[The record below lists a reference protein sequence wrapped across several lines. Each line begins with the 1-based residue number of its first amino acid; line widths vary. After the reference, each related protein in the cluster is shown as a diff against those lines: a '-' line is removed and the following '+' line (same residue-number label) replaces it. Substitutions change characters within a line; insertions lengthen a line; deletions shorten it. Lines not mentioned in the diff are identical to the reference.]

1 MATTDI
7 VEGKQCEICGEPL
20 TARPC
25 VICQRCHT
33 LHHLDC
39 WHYNEGCSVYGCR
52 SRCCEAPENV
62 REDDEIAIPEAI
74 NFGMSTGIIAL
85 GFWFLLCGLLL
96 AITGELGAAFAIS
109 FVICFWAVAIGG
121 LLRRFVFTSTLIF
134 NNKKLQVERQWKLF
148 NWDLTQRKLVPELV
162 PENVR
167 EVHFLRY
174 TTLGHSVEQLF
185 YVDELDE
192 RQPLYMRLQAAPWHR
207 LDPDQLECAADYLG
221 NIVDA
226 PVRTFRSI
234 SSQGKWSYLAKAL
247 QIVGIKPKE
256 EPQLLPAAPS
266 VNAETKS
273 VPGKKKGIVQAPTCP
288 SCQGILTIPVIECA
302 LCKVVVHEHCWE
314 EARGCPL
321 AGCESRRGE
330 KPAKPP
336 DKLDDFTLV
345 EARGPYETLNPKY
358 FVVPMILLP
367 ATFALGAVSKVLLG
381 ISGALLLIYFI
392 VITLIFWYH
401 MMVRREYRFSP
412 KDGTIMLTYKCLG
425 VPVSSTVL
433 EDARADNIVEVY
445 YESHPGM
452 LMRVDELSIALR
464 DGKRHVVYRSIPP
477 TTIVDVFSSPT
488 LSSEKVGEMAERL
501 AAFGNCTVRMIRDE
515 DELPS
520 KEEIRRLGE
529 AKGVVS

>member
-1 MATTDI
+1 MGTTDI
-7 VEGKQCEICGEPL
+7 VEEKLCEICGEPL

-62 REDDEIAIPEAI
+62 RENDEIAIPEAI
-74 NFGMSTGIIAL
+74 NFGMSTWIMAL
-85 GFWFLLCGLLL
+85 GFYFLFFGLLL
-96 AITGELGAAFAIS
+96 AITGKLGAALAIS
-109 FVICFWAVAIGG
+109 FVTCFWVVVILG
-121 LLRRFVFTSTLIF
+121 LLRRFVVTSYLIF

-148 NWDLTQRKLVPELV
+148 NWDLTQPKLVPELV

-192 RQPLYMRLQAAPWHR
+192 RQPLYMRLQAAPWQR
-207 LDPDQLECAADYLG
+207 LDPDKLECAADCLG

-226 PVRTFRSI
+226 PVRTFHSI
-234 SSQGKWSYLAKAL
+234 SSQGKWSYLARAL
-247 QIVGIKPKE
+247 NILGMKPKE
-256 EPQLLPAAPS
+256 EPQLLPAGS
-266 VNAETKS
+266 RNEETKV
-273 VPGKKKGIVQAPTCP
+273 VPGKKKGIIQAPTCP
-288 SCQGILTIPVIECA
+288 SCQGILTVPVIECA
-302 LCKVVVHEHCWE
+302 SCKIVVHEHCWE

-336 DKLDDFTLV
+336 SKLDDFTLV
-345 EARGPYETLNPKY
+345 EARGPYETFNPKY
-358 FVVPMILLP
+358 IVLPMILL
-367 ATFALGAVSKVLLG
+367 TFTLSLGAVSKILLG
-381 ISGALLLIYFI
+381 ISGTLLFIYLI
-392 VITLIFWYH
+392 VITLVFWYH

-412 KDGTIMLTYKCLG
+412 RDGTIMLIYKCLG
-425 VPVSSTVL
+425 VAVNSSVL
-433 EDARADNIVEVY
+433 KDARADNIVEVF

-464 DGKRHVVYRSIPP
+464 DGSRHVVYRSIPP
-477 TTIVDVFSSPT
+477 TTIVDIFSSPT

-515 DELPS
+515 EELPS

-529 AKGVVS
+529 AKGMVS